1 MEVID
6 REIQQEIAKA
16 QERLRQEEEA
26 RNERDRRAAQ
36 EAGLRYTPPSTPEDK
51 AKEAESEKH
60 GMKPF
65 QPVEQQS
72 EKAASSANTSKK
84 EPTVAQA
91 APDKGE
97 ASKEDGSLEG
107 KGSAALASEQSDG
120 VTPTVDKQVP
130 EGQEPTLEKIEEYFE
145 KHGMKPF
152 QPVEQQSE
160 KAASSANTS
169 KKEPTVAQA
178 APDKGEASKEDGSL
192 FASLQYFESK
202 YDKDFWNVFGKTTLD
217 LFDSLRK
224 SRDLESMVQDFVFA
238 VLEWPLK
245 LALAATEYSEEKQ
258 KVLAERRQKAKE
270 AWDNSALK
278 KAGTDAT
285 RFAIDIMVRLHTRIE
300 KKHPTFYR
308 HLPKTAGENGV
319 VDIRQCTYRQRRK
332 FYDLCKAEAL
342 KDPDIIRFISTT
354 LQREITRA
362 DLEKTLSA
370 GENLSFGSLLNV
382 NVKELPKRKKSQE
395 QAEQVEHRSTHHKNR
410 FQVLKKVYH
419 LLQHA
424 RHKDRVQRSVPTQQR
439 DNVRS

>member
-1 MEVID
+1 MVKMEVID

-91 APDKGE
+91 APDKGA
-97 ASKEDGSLEG
+97 ASKEDGS
-107 KGSAALASEQSDG
+107 LASEQSDG

-130 EGQEPTLEKIEEYFE
+130 EAQEPTLEEMKEYFE

-160 KAASSANTS
+160 KVASSANTS

-202 YDKDFWNVFGKTTLD
+202 YDKNFWNVFGKTTLD

-285 RFAIDIMVRLHTRIE
+285 RFAIDIMVRLHTHIE

-370 GENLSFGSLLNV
+370 GENLSFGSLLDV

-410 FQVLKKVYH
+410 FQVWKKVCH
-419 LLQHA
+419 LLQHV